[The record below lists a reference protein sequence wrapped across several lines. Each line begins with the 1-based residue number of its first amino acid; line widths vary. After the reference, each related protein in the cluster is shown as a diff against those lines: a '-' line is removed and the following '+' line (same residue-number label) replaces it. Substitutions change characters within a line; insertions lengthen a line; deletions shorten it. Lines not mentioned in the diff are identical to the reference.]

1 MDSLKLVAERGIMVT
16 LTAIW
21 PKGRRVYYLKD
32 GTPSLRNAF
41 D

>member
-1 MDSLKLVAERGIMVT
+1 MDSLKLVTGRGILAT
-16 LTAIW
+16 LTATW

-32 GTPSLRNAF
+32 GTPSLRNAS